1 MAEYRLTT
9 PDPDGSVIRTT
20 DSACIPAD
28 PANTDWRDYQA
39 WLADG
44 GVPDPYV
51 EPPPPAPQQVSN
63 RQFYQQAAVDG
74 LISQNDALEA
84 MSGTLPGP
92 VDSYVRSLPSAM
104 QFGAEMRFKA
114 TGFPRDDQYVTGL
127 LQFLGAADIDQF
139 FIAASVV

>member
-1 MAEYRLTT
+1 MADYRLGTA
-9 PDPDGSVIRTT
+9 DPNGPVIRTA
-20 DSACIPAD
+20 DNASIPSD
-28 PANTDWRDYQA
+28 PANADYQIYLA
-39 WLADG
+39 WVADG

-51 EPPPPAPQQVSN
+51 EPPPPVPQQVSN
-63 RQFYQQAAVDG
+63 RQFYQQAAVDS

-92 VDSYVRSLPSAM
+92 VADYVGSLPSAM

-114 TGFPRDDQYVTGL
+114 IGFPRDDQYVTGL
-127 LQFLGAADIDQF
+127 LQFLGVADIDQF